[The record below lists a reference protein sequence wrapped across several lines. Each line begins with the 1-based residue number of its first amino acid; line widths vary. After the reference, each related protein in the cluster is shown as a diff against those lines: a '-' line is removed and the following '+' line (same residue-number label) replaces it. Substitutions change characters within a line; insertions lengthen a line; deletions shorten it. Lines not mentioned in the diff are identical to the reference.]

1 MKTKDQRKELFFLL
15 LTVGGL
21 YFIMLFS
28 TGCTEPTVKSTKTNY
43 TVPTAGGVSSNP
55 LEICVIDGCE
65 YFKCEVHGGVVVSH
79 KGNCSNPIHK
89 GGKQ

>member
-1 MKTKDQRKELFFLL
+1 MALMTNNKQQTAVEKLL
-15 LTVGGL
+15 LATLLIGM
-21 YFIMLFS
+21 IS
-28 TGCTEPTVKSTKTNY
+28 GCTEPTVKSTKTNY

-89 GGKQ
+89 GGNK